1 MIMTPH
7 QCKQRV
13 EWVVKAARSP
23 ESRGLSVS
31 PDFLKAMKKLGLE
44 FPPDVVEMMVVD
56 GDWLGPVALVKAE
69 KGSLAWEAL
78 I

>member
-1 MIMTPH
+1 MTPH

-44 FPPDVVEMMVVD
+44 FPPDVVEMMV
-56 GDWLGPVALVKAE
+56 
-69 KGSLAWEAL
+69 
-78 I
+78 